1 MAKTIQTMDQGI
13 TDHLGEMLVL
23 ELGKRDTPVVTG
35 FFCSYDGDFLELSE
49 YLQHGENCTLPRILR
64 SKGELDPDTNPEN
77 DASKDYFLN
86 RKFVNKS
93 TVVSFQTFEDVMEQY
108 TKK

>member
-1 MAKTIQTMDQGI
+1 MDEGI

-23 ELGKRDTPVVTG
+23 ELGKQDTPVVTG
-35 FFCSYDGDFLELSE
+35 FFYSYDGDFLELSE

-64 SKGELDPDTNPEN
+64 SKDELDPDTDPRD
-77 DASKDYFLN
+77 DASKDYFLD

-93 TVVSFQTFEDVMEQY
+93 TVVSIQTLEDVMGQY
-108 TKK
+108 TTK